1 MITLSNG
8 VKQPES
14 GEKGAPV
21 FSALNSN
28 AQILNDH
35 THDGTDSELIDSIHI
50 EKHATTLPTAS
61 WVSGARGFSQTVTCP
76 GSVTLDKVALR
87 FRVKSGSLQ
96 HQFVHPT
103 VEPTSLTSFVVI
115 VNDSSLELECL
126 FI

>member
-8 VKQPES
+8 AKQGES
-14 GEKGAPV
+14 GDVGAPIW
-21 FSALNSN
+21 SAFNSN

-35 THDGTDSELIDSIHI
+35 THDGTDSEQINSEDIN
-50 EKHATTLPTAS
+50 KQAVTLPTAS
-61 WVSGARGFSQTVTCP
+61 WVAGARGFSQTVNCP
-76 GSVTLDKVALR
+76 GSVSLDKVGLR

-96 HQFVHPT
+96 HQFVNPT

-126 FI
+126 FL